1 MTILIGLEAGARVLA
16 RDAAGRFVRSLVP
29 SVPSL
34 RLPGIPNYAAP
45 VQRLLGTGAKFR
57 DILGRFTTPQGSYVT
72 ELNRIDGSQRLP
84 MDLYITDGRKPRGPG
99 MRYLYDVS
107 ISGRDKNGRA
117 ISTERS
123 ITSSRHLTIDQVYE
137 EAEYQARQESPD
149 DRGSPPF
156 FVGEVDLV
164 MLGAYRK

>member
-45 VQRLLGTGAKFR
+45 VERLLGTGAKFR

-84 MDLYITDGRKPRGPG
+84 MDLYITDGRKPRAPG
-99 MRYLYDVS
+99 ARYLYDVEV
-107 ISGRDKNGRA
+107 SGRDKNGRA
-117 ISTERS
+117 ISTTRS
-123 ITSSRHLTIDQVYE
+123 VTSSRQMTVDDVLATAE
-137 EAEYQARQESPD
+137 EQAMQESPN

-156 FVGEVDLV
+156 FVGEVLAV
-164 MLGAYRK
+164 FLGAYRK

>member
-45 VQRLLGTGAKFR
+45 VERLLGKGAKFR

-84 MDLYITDGRKPRGPG
+84 MDLYITDGRKPRAPG
-99 MRYLYDVS
+99 ARYLYDVQVTGRDRNGREINVQRS
-107 ISGRDKNGRA
+107 IS
-117 ISTERS
+117 
-123 ITSSRHLTIDQVYE
+123 SSRQLTVDDVLAQAEAQVE
-137 EAEYQARQESPD
+137 FGDLGQG
-149 DRGSPPF
+149 GSGPS
-156 FVGEVDLV
+156 VTGELSST
-164 MLGAYRK
+164 LSGAYRT